1 MKIREGKGMNVT
13 LGFGLVLVI
22 IAALLLGFACLLML
36 IDATHLRTYYELVA
50 AGGAFGVVGL
60 KIA

>member
-1 MKIREGKGMNVT
+1 MNVT